1 MSRNTIQRLME
12 STQRG
17 RPIDADMLRENGIS
31 PANATYLTSAGW
43 LQRLS
48 KSVYLLKGDSL
59 TRDGILAFLRVRLPG
74 LHVGGKTALAW
85 RGTRHNVAFRERVVL
100 WGPRPYKFP
109 DWVAQHLLFSY
120 QTTSIFDDAWSKT
133 RYIKPLPNGQPD
145 VLVSVPELALLEL
158 ASDIGKGQSIEEA
171 QNLVE
176 SLRNLRPTVLE
187 ECLLHCT
194 RIKVVKLVR
203 DLGEHSGF
211 LWGQDLQKHVDRLGA
226 GKRWDSTNKHGERLS
241 LKP

>member
-1 MSRNTIQRLME
+1 M
-12 STQRG
+12 
-17 RPIDADMLRENGIS
+17 
-31 PANATYLTSAGW
+31 
-43 LQRLS
+43 
-48 KSVYLLKGDSL
+48 
-59 TRDGILAFLRVRLPG
+59 F

-133 RYIKPLPNGQPD
+133 RYLKPLPSGQSD

-171 QNLVE
+171 ENLVE
-176 SLRNLRPTVLE
+176 SLRNLRSSVLE

-194 RIKVVKLVR
+194 RVKVVKLVR
-203 DLGEHSGF
+203 DLGEYSGF
-211 LWGQDLQKHVDRLGA
+211 SWGKDLQKHVDRLGA
-226 GKRWDSTNKHGERLS
+226 GKRWDSTNKYGERLS